1 MSRWMRAA
9 RVPFGT
15 LMYSRIGIGCQAP
28 DPPWVYSGPGLATTH
43 RFGRRV
49 MAVTTLAKNRTACR
63 NSTPLNSTNELRDS
77 ATYVPREGQR
87 RAITLG

>member
-1 MSRWMRAA
+1 MSRWIRAA

-15 LMYSRIGIGCQAP
+15 LMYSRIGIGCRAP
-28 DPPWVYSGPGLATTH
+28 DPPWVYSGPGLAPTH

-63 NSTPLNSTNELRDS
+63 NSTPLE
-77 ATYVPREGQR
+77 
-87 RAITLG
+87 